1 LIAKRDCVIRTSIAK
16 INNQK
21 SKIDNVRK
29 DIVLNS
35 TRKALIAAAIAVIFS
50 GGLIFWQVKARRT
63 GPVELTAED
72 MAVIAEE
79 QPPQVRA
86 RLATDEQA
94 RKDFA
99 LELRRWLALAEEAQA
114 NGIDKTPDMKR
125 QLELQR
131 ASIIATYYFKELGEN
146 GPNIT
151 DDEVIQFF
159 RDPVNQNRFD
169 LLMADIKANDPNL
182 AKQEIPK
189 EEIDAFKQRV
199 GRVYIGEKKGVEK
212 GFDKKS
218 QVRLQV
224 LLQQAR
230 LLGQKYAFDN
240 LKKKIEAT
248 EAEVDKYLTDH
259 PEMDTDKKNR
269 EQADEV
275 LKRARAGED
284 FAKLAQEFS
293 SDGSKEQGG
302 DLGWFGRGR
311 MVPEFEKAAYAL
323 KPGEISDVVQSQFG
337 FHIIK
342 LEERK
347 TETKEGKSEEVLRA
361 RHILISTPHSNTLG
375 PPQTGRAIAKS
386 KLEQEKGEQLLKEI
400 VERSHV
406 KVAENYTVKPPEQQ
420 PMQGLPPGMEL
431 PPSEQPAQQPSATP
445 KPN

>member
-1 LIAKRDCVIRTSIAK
+1 MT
-16 INNQK
+16 
-21 SKIDNVRK
+21 
-29 DIVLNS
+29 S
-35 TRKALIAAAIAVIFS
+35 TRKALIAAAIAVIFA
-50 GGLIFWQVKARRT
+50 GGLIFWQVKARKT

-72 MAVIAEE
+72 MAVIAED
-79 QPPQVRA
+79 QPPQIRA
-86 RLATDEQA
+86 RLATDEKA

-99 LELRRWLALAEEAQA
+99 LELRRWLALAEEASAQ
-114 NGIDKTPDMKR
+114 GIDKTPDMKR

-131 ASIIATYYFKELGEN
+131 ASIIATYYFRELGEN

-151 DDEVIQFF
+151 DDEVTQFF
-159 RDPVNQNRFD
+159 KDPVNQNRFD
-169 LLMADIKANDPNL
+169 LLMTDIKAKDPNL
-182 AKQEIPK
+182 ANQEIPQ

-199 GRVYIGEKKGVEK
+199 GRVYIGEKKGIEQ
-212 GFDKKS
+212 GYDKKQ

-230 LLGQKYAFDN
+230 LLGQEYAFKN
-240 LKKKIEAT
+240 LKSKIEAT

-259 PEMDTDKKNR
+259 PEMDTDKQNR
-269 EQADEV
+269 AQAEAV

-347 TETKEGKSEEVLRA
+347 TETKDGKPEEMVRA
-361 RHILISTPHSNTLG
+361 RHILISTPNTNPLG
-375 PPQTGRAIAKS
+375 PPQTGRAVAKS
-386 KLEQEKGEQLLKEI
+386 KLEQEKGEKLLNEI

-420 PMQGLPPGMEL
+420 PLQGLPPGMGV
-431 PPSEQPAQQPSATP
+431 PPSEQPAQQPSPKATP
-445 KPN
+445 NH

>member
-1 LIAKRDCVIRTSIAK
+1 MT
-16 INNQK
+16 
-21 SKIDNVRK
+21 
-29 DIVLNS
+29 S
-35 TRKALIAAAIAVIFS
+35 TRKALIAAAIAVIFA
-50 GGLIFWQVKARRT
+50 GGLIFWQVKARKT

-79 QPPQVRA
+79 QPPQIRA
-86 RLATDEQA
+86 RLATDEKA

-99 LELRRWLALAEEAQA
+99 LELRRWLALAEEASA

-131 ASIIATYYFKELGEN
+131 ASIIATYYFRELGEN

-151 DDEVIQFF
+151 DDEVTQFF
-159 RDPVNQNRFD
+159 KDPVNQNRFD
-169 LLMADIKANDPNL
+169 LLMTDIKAKDPNL
-182 AKQEIPK
+182 AKQEIPQ

-199 GRVYIGEKKGVEK
+199 GRVYIGEKKGIEQ
-212 GFDKKS
+212 GYDKKQ

-230 LLGQKYAFDN
+230 LLGQEYAFKN
-240 LKKKIEAT
+240 LKSKIEAT
-248 EAEVDKYLTDH
+248 DAEVDKYLSDH
-259 PEMDTDKKNR
+259 PEMDTDKQNR
-269 EQADEV
+269 SQAEAV

-311 MVPEFEKAAYAL
+311 MVPEFEKAAFAL

-347 TETKEGKSEEVLRA
+347 TETKDGKSEEMVRA
-361 RHILISTPHSNTLG
+361 RHILFSTPNGSPVG
-375 PPQTGRAIAKS
+375 PPQTGRAVAKS
-386 KLEQEKGEQLLKEI
+386 RLEEEKGEKLLNEI

-420 PMQGLPPGMEL
+420 PLQGLPPGMGV
-431 PPSEQPAQQPSATP
+431 PPSEQPAQQPSP
-445 KPN
+445 